1 LLGIHLGGIIFEP
14 HLIKSLVTL
23 QQRYVDGAQVAL
35 GDSPLL
41 KGVQQGLEV
50 LSTFSGVLSTFPHT
64 RATGCAVQTAKFG
77 TMAATLTY

>member
-1 LLGIHLGGIIFEP
+1 MFEP

-35 GDSPLL
+35 GDSLLL

-50 LSTFSGVLSTFPHT
+50 LSTISGVLSTFPHT
-64 RATGCAVQTAKFG
+64 RYSQS
-77 TMAATLTY
+77 